1 MRRSHGSWQAYRRQ
15 VVWSAPPFEKPKHAV
30 RPTIGLATRFHRGR
44 PSCERR
50 EIGLTNSD
58 FALFWS
64 EAKVR
69 ALPCLGSPPN
79 ELEPILARGCKSDR
93 RAARTLRQ
101 VCSIDAQDRICPCAG
116 FGRAF
121 VRENSQ
127 EPRRREGGGCRS
139 RLQRRQVSPVRSDIQ
154 SAARSPERTAHRRV
168 RRFIRPASSRTPRA
182 RDRRRDKAGRQGVEH
197 MRLVHRGR
205 SRTGPQTDVRPL
217 PLDVASD
224 PDARACRA
232 ISRVGRQGSSPALRC
247 RRKPQRRVR
256 RRRAALTLAGTPWPR
271 PWLADPRA

>member
-15 VVWSAPPFEKPKHAV
+15 LVWSAPPFEKPKHAV

-44 PSCERR
+44 PGCERR

-168 RRFIRPASSRTPRA
+168 RRFIRPASSEPRA
-182 RDRRRDKAGRQGVEH
+182 HGIEGEIKQGGR
-197 MRLVHRGR
+197 
-205 SRTGPQTDVRPL
+205 
-217 PLDVASD
+217 ASSTCASSIV
-224 PDARACRA
+224 DAAE
-232 ISRVGRQGSSPALRC
+232 PALKQMYAPSPSTLPPIRTRGC
-247 RRKPQRRVR
+247 AGLSAASGVKDLRLHCEAAGSRSAECADGAQR
-256 RRRAALTLAGTPWPR
+256 
-271 PWLADPRA
+271 

>member
-50 EIGLTNSD
+50 EIGLTKSD

-101 VCSIDAQDRICPCAG
+101 VCSIDAQDRVCPCAG

-168 RRFIRPASSRTPRA
+168 RRFIARRLRPRA
-182 RDRRRDKAGRQGVEH
+182 RDRRRDK
-197 MRLVHRGR
+197 RGAHAPR
-205 SRTGPQTDVRPL
+205 PSRATGPKQITPPLEAAPALPGYQPRRASRTFVCTAMPPEAAAPSAPTARSADACRNA
-217 PLDVASD
+217 VASSM
-224 PDARACRA
+224 ACRPSGMIIFNSGQA
-232 ISRVGRQGSSPALRC
+232 CGMSG
-247 RRKPQRRVR
+247 
-256 RRRAALTLAGTPWPR
+256 
-271 PWLADPRA
+271 